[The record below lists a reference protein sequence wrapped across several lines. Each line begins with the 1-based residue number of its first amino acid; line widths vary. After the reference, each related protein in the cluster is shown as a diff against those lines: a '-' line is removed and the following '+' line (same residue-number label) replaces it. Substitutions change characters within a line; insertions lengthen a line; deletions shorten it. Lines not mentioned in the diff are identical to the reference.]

1 MPSSSATVR
10 YGLPYLY
17 RQRTGADPGRC
28 RDKCQALPADCPGVR
43 EGFTVVLRSVSSL
56 TGWGGGS
63 RDSQLNDGW
72 VGNYFC
78 KHCLCQMP
86 GACLRYSI
94 KNFTHEGL
102 GISILAPLGVIFPV
116 SGSTANV
123 IIWLV
128 V

>member
-17 RQRTGADPGRC
+17 RQRTGADPGHAG
-28 RDKCQALPADCPGVR
+28 Q
-43 EGFTVVLRSVSSL
+43 VSSSAYRL
-56 TGWGGGS
+56 SRRKGKLQGGIAQREQPHWIGRGS
-63 RDSQLNDGW
+63 RDSQLNEGW

-78 KHCLCQMP
+78 KHCLCRIP
-86 GACLRYSI
+86 GVCLRYSS
-94 KNFTHEGL
+94 KNFTHAGL